1 MPRITFIEYDGT
13 RHDVEAVVG
22 QSLMQTAVDNLVP
35 GIIGECGGVCSCA
48 TCHVYLD
55 STWLASVPP
64 ISEGEDQLLDGV
76 PDRRP
81 EHSRLGCQLTVTETM
96 EGMEVNLPEEQY

>member
-1 MPRITFIEYDGT
+1 MPQITFIEHDGT
-13 RHDVEAVVG
+13 RHDVEAVAG

-55 STWLASVPP
+55 SAWLASVAP
-64 ISEGEDQLLDGV
+64 ISEGEDQLLDGI
-76 PDRRP
+76 PDRQP
-81 EHSRLGCQLTVTETM
+81 EHSRLGCQLTVTENM